1 MKFLISEKNKKLV
14 FFFFFLFIFSF
25 LALNWKDVYWVF
37 SWKFW
42 SGFLEEKLEKI
53 SPTKKISSILELL
66 EEIEKYPF
74 STEQTPNKIPEK
86 KEGWLEIPKIQLK
99 VPIVFPEKD
108 ASFSEFQKFL
118 DEGVLHFPQSALP
131 GQNGQTIILGHSAPP
146 GWPKIKYQ
154 WAFSRLNEL
163 NLGDNFLVYFNNK
176 KYSYEVKDKL
186 FLIKGQ
192 NIPENLTSF
201 QNLVIL
207 ITCWP
212 PGKDYKRL
220 LIIGELVKNI

>member
-1 MKFLISEKNKKLV
+1 MKFLISEKDKNLI
-14 FFFFFLFIFSF
+14 FFFLFLFILCF
-25 LALNWKDVYWVF
+25 LILNWRGIYWVF

-42 SGFLEEKLEKI
+42 SNFFEEVSEKI
-53 SPTKKISSILELL
+53 LPSEKVSSMLDLFK
-66 EEIEKYPF
+66 EIEEYP
-74 STEQTPNKIPEK
+74 SLNEQILNKIPEK

-99 VPIVFPEKD
+99 VPIVFPEKT
-108 ASFSEFQKFL
+108 APFSELQKAL

-131 GQNGQTIILGHSAPP
+131 GQKGQTIILGHSAPL

-154 WAFSRLNEL
+154 WVFSRLNEL
-163 NLGDNFLVYFNNK
+163 NPGDKFFIYFNDK
-176 KYSYEVKDKL
+176 KYSYKVKEKL

-192 NIPENLTSF
+192 NIPQDLTKLS
-201 QNLVIL
+201 NIVML

-220 LIIGELVKNI
+220 LIIGELENI